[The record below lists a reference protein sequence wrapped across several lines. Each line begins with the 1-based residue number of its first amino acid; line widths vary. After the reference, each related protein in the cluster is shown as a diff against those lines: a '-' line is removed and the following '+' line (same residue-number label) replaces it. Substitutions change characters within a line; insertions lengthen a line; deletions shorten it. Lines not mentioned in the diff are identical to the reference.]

1 VTGKVLGKNVF
12 QEMSMSNIRS
22 LLENMKDENIK
33 TPVQINLSLTE
44 IQHYLQKERDPK
56 LIFQWAKIYIEKTLN
71 I

>member
-1 VTGKVLGKNVF
+1 
-12 QEMSMSNIRS
+12 MSNIRS